1 MSLFFLGCGRWS
13 KPKIGDT
20 ARWKKSSMESLIR
33 RWLWCQENVGIS
45 TEMAT
50 ETETF
55 HKSHFVWNDHG
66 DGTDDD
72 DGDDDHDDDGDD
84 DDDYDVCQTN
94 GNLQGKYQTRRRP
107 PRLNTGP

>member
-1 MSLFFLGCGRWS
+1 
-13 KPKIGDT
+13 
-20 ARWKKSSMESLIR
+20 MESLIR
-33 RWLWCQENVGIS
+33 PWLWCQESVGIS

-72 DGDDDHDDDGDD
+72 DDD
-84 DDDYDVCQTN
+84 DDDDVCQTY
-94 GNLQGKYQTRRRP
+94 GNLQGNAKRDGYH
-107 PRLNTGP
+107 LD

>member
-1 MSLFFLGCGRWS
+1 
-13 KPKIGDT
+13 
-20 ARWKKSSMESLIR
+20 MESLIR

-72 DGDDDHDDDGDD
+72 DGDDDVPHIFSHDFL
-84 DDDYDVCQTN
+84 VFWKIEAEKAWVLLAIPVN
-94 GNLQGKYQTRRRP
+94 GP
-107 PRLNTGP
+107 II